1 MAAIIE
7 IRRIT
12 ITDDKLTARVLLSP
26 NAPIMT
32 SEDVEGTARVYY
44 MAPGI
49 CEHMCLGDAGT
60 TFQACMGHTELPHL
74 LEHVA
79 VEIMNQTGLAGRI
92 ACGRTRNVP
101 GDDRLFDVELSC
113 PDDVLTVGALSSAIF
128 IMDWAYMTPELPA
141 PNLEATCKALHDL
154 ACSMGGY
161 EDVDAC
167 EDEQEQSPVEADVV
181 DFAPRN

>member
-1 MAAIIE
+1 MADIIE

-12 ITDDKLTARVLLSP
+12 ITDDKLTARVHLSS

-49 CEHMCLGDAGT
+49 CEHICLGDAGT

-74 LEHVA
+74 LEHLA

-101 GDDRLFDVELSC
+101 GDERLFDVELSC
-113 PDDVLTVGALSSAIF
+113 PDDALTVGALSSAIF
-128 IMDWAYMTPELPA
+128 MMDWAYMTPELPA
-141 PNLEATCKALHDL
+141 PNFEATCKALHDL
-154 ACSMGGY
+154 ACSLGGY
-161 EDVDAC
+161 EEQDGTEDVLA
-167 EDEQEQSPVEADVV
+167 QQEADVV
-181 DFAPRN
+181 DFTPRN